1 MLSND
6 DSRQK
11 YANLSLIA
19 NDNLDERLI
28 ALLKV
33 KGTNQTN
40 NIGEFL
46 RVLENLRSKY
56 NISVIKECDR
66 SDYCSGEFRDVVLGY
81 NSVHGYV
88 SLLICIFGSLA
99 NVLNVAVLTRRDL
112 AGAPIN
118 RLLKWLAVA
127 DVFVMLEYVP
137 FAIYRY
143 LLFPGQTERPYS
155 WAVFMLFHMH
165 FTQILH
171 TASILLTLS
180 LAVWRYVVIKY
191 PAHGPSLCTDRRCT
205 VAILTSFVLPIIIC
219 IPSYFVFTIHEDYAM
234 DHRPSKVY
242 FVDSNYNGSLYQINF
257 WVHAVLIKLL
267 PCVILTVISAWLIR
281 VLYHAN
287 MRKKALKGY
296 NACPVTVT
304 DTGNG
309 NVFTR
314 RSTKRSKAE
323 RRTDRTTRMLVAV
336 LLLFLLTEFPQGILG
351 LMSGM
356 LGRCFFK
363 QCYNLFGELMDA
375 LALLNGAINFVLYCS
390 MSKQFRTTFRQ
401 ILRAKCASAP
411 RATSQTE
418 LQTTYV

>member
-1 MLSND
+1 
-6 DSRQK
+6 
-11 YANLSLIA
+11 
-19 NDNLDERLI
+19 
-28 ALLKV
+28 
-33 KGTNQTN
+33 
-40 NIGEFL
+40 
-46 RVLENLRSKY
+46 
-56 NISVIKECDR
+56 
-66 SDYCSGEFRDVVLGY
+66 
-81 NSVHGYV
+81 
-88 SLLICIFGSLA
+88 
-99 NVLNVAVLTRRDL
+99 
-112 AGAPIN
+112 
-118 RLLKWLAVA
+118 
-127 DVFVMLEYVP
+127 
-137 FAIYRY
+137 
-143 LLFPGQTERPYS
+143 
-155 WAVFMLFHMH
+155 
-165 FTQILH
+165 
-171 TASILLTLS
+171 
-180 LAVWRYVVIKY
+180 
-191 PAHGPSLCTDRRCT
+191 
-205 VAILTSFVLPIIIC
+205 
-219 IPSYFVFTIHEDYAM
+219 M